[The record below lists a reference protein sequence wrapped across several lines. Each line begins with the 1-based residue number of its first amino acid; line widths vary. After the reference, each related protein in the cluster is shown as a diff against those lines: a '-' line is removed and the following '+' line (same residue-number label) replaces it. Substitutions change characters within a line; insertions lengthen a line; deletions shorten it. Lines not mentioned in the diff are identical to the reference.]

1 MAYTINGK
9 EYPFLG
15 KDQLEEA
22 LPGLKKEHLT
32 YNEVAGKT
40 IQYLFGDLFKDYIEL
55 KAETLS
61 SSCFIN
67 DGKARLNGEVGQG
80 NFTRKD
86 LPEELQL
93 APIFSFTSFP
103 EENAVTYIAA
113 GNFYGVLP
121 YEGRYDA
128 MNPTIFNY
136 DKKSGQFT
144 PISELPAIDGE
155 SRDAK
160 WINYSGGKKILVLA
174 RNNSQLIFLKPDL

>member
-1 MAYTINGK
+1 M
-9 EYPFLG
+9 
-15 KDQLEEA
+15 
-22 LPGLKKEHLT
+22 
-32 YNEVAGKT
+32 
-40 IQYLFGDLFKDYIEL
+40 QYLFGNMFKDYTEL

-61 SSCFIN
+61 SSCFMN
-67 DGKARLNGEVGQG
+67 DGKG

-86 LPEELQL
+86 LPDELQL
-93 APIFSFTSFP
+93 APIFSFASLP
-103 EENAVTYIAA
+103 EESALTYIAA

-136 DKKSGQFT
+136 DKKSGQFS
-144 PISELPAIDGE
+144 PLSELPLIDGE

-174 RNNSQLIFLKPDL
+174 RNNDQLVFLKPGS